1 MAAIEVVTWVLLGAL
16 LSMTLPG
23 PKRTKLVSAVI
34 GAIVGGTIGRG
45 LAWQAAIAGF
55 SVSALLIVGIAAIV
69 VFEIGLVLTKRSDP

>member
-23 PKRTKLVSAVI
+23 PKRTKRVSAVI

-45 LAWQAAIAGF
+45 VAWQAAIAGY
-55 SVSALLIVGIAAIV
+55 SMSALLIAGIAAIV
-69 VFEIGLVLTKRSDP
+69 ALEIGLVLTKRRDP